1 MFQEMVYMKRDGLQT
16 SLWQDIEEYISK
28 HTTVPAQTFDV
39 VIVGG
44 GITGITTALLLQ
56 KSGKSCVVA
65 EAHTLCFGTTGG
77 TTGHLNT
84 FMDTTYDQIIKDF
97 GEGDAQLVAKATRQA
112 LDLVK
117 QHVTDY
123 AIDCGY
129 EEKEGYVYAQNGI
142 QVGEL
147 NDILKAS
154 KKAGVDVDFVNDIPV
169 PASFE
174 KAIVY
179 SGQAQIHST
188 RYVYALA
195 KAFEEAGGII
205 LQNCLVTKV
214 DGDETLDVET
224 ALGNIKSRHLIYA
237 THIPPGV
244 NIMHFR
250 NAPYR
255 SYAMAV
261 TLNDEAYPD
270 GLAYDMYDPYHYYR
284 TQEVDGKRYLIVG
297 GEDHKT
303 AHEENTEACL
313 RHLEAHVRTHYDVK
327 EISYQWSSQYFEPSD
342 GLAYIGHL
350 PGSPENVYVAT
361 GYGGNGI
368 TYSHIAA
375 RLLTDLII
383 TGSSEYAE
391 LFEPSRVKMV
401 AGFANFVKENADV
414 VKEFV
419 TKRIGQTKI
428 KELSALA
435 QGEGKLVK
443 YEGESIALYK
453 DEKGGVHAVNPVC
466 PHAKCVVGWNSAE
479 KSWDCPCHGS
489 RFSVD
494 GEVLTGPARSNLEKI
509 ELGED

>member
-1 MFQEMVYMKRDGLQT
+1 
-16 SLWQDIEEYISK
+16 
-28 HTTVPAQTFDV
+28 
-39 VIVGG
+39 
-44 GITGITTALLLQ
+44 
-56 KSGKSCVVA
+56 
-65 EAHTLCFGTTGG
+65 
-77 TTGHLNT
+77 
-84 FMDTTYDQIIKDF
+84 
-97 GEGDAQLVAKATRQA
+97 
-112 LDLVK
+112 
-117 QHVTDY
+117 
-123 AIDCGY
+123 
-129 EEKEGYVYAQNGI
+129 
-142 QVGEL
+142 
-147 NDILKAS
+147 
-154 KKAGVDVDFVNDIPV
+154 
-169 PASFE
+169 
-174 KAIVY
+174 
-179 SGQAQIHST
+179 
-188 RYVYALA
+188 
-195 KAFEEAGGII
+195 
-205 LQNCLVTKV
+205 
-214 DGDETLDVET
+214 
-224 ALGNIKSRHLIYA
+224 
-237 THIPPGV
+237 
-244 NIMHFR
+244 
-250 NAPYR
+250 
-255 SYAMAV
+255 MAV